1 METSAAVNSAMGVS
15 VMSDIS
21 DEENWSYSSSGVT
34 DPMLIEEY
42 NGKIYVYGSA
52 FKVYNPANGTWAE
65 LTHSYNDEIVFCNG
79 SFYAYY
85 ATWRADGD
93 DYWAAMYGL
102 SKYNISTNTW
112 TTIESDDSGGFFD
125 PAITVCDDRIYF
137 GGGFEVIYD
146 EPVKQDRYDVSY
158 FDTSDYTWHKFNGV
172 VGGGYTVAVLCE
184 DAGAYYNDIF
194 YVDGYCVTRFDTD
207 TNTST
212 TIGYTDGYFY
222 NPAYSL
228 QHAAVYKNGT
238 IYLAGRTDRESYN
251 INKYNIADNTWSNID
266 SLVEADAYSMVEYNN
281 KLYTWGSNSNNSI
294 FYINDIV
301 TGSSSYDYF
310 NYAFGDNSVIVSNG
324 KIYAISNDGTLAIYD
339 LSSEQIDI
347 IENDSISSGRNHIV
361 RIIDGEVATYGD
373 NTYGQFGIGDDS
385 SQDKFVISDEPWGN
399 KDIVKVSTKG
409 DTTYAITN
417 DNILYAWGRNDKYQ
431 VGDGTNIDKM
441 SPVQIMSDVADVEAG
456 LEHVIVLKTNG
467 DVYGWGSNQHK
478 QVCDNDSTLITEPY
492 KIASQATL
500 IAAGGY
506 HTFYND
512 SAGTLHGRG
521 FNDSNQVGYPEEVD
535 SPVQVECGSY
545 HTVAIDCNGYMYVWG
560 SNSSNQ
566 LCATLPN
573 SAYSTAHP
581 YNTGIIVRSI
591 SAGGNFTAFIS
602 DKLYVSNTLKY
613 GSDAYQEVTNLSD
626 KMITEM
632 VVGARYS
639 AVVDSNGA
647 LWNFGYMAD
656 GNYSSNNLYVAPY
669 ELKYPYSIK
678 QIDSYRAQT
687 LAVDELGQVIA
698 WGEGYYADGTDKMK
712 IESYPVR
719 IEGINNPKQVSRGKN
734 HNLVLD
740 RNGDVWGWGSNSNY
754 PMGAGLG
761 GKVKTVQKLNNISD
775 VSQIAAGTEFSIFL
789 KNDGTLWGVG
799 KNDRGQLGQGN
810 TTNSSTPVQIT
821 AKNGFRKVSVGEI
834 YAIALA
840 DDGIYTWGG
849 NTFGQLGNG
858 TTTDNPTPTKID
870 ATLENGE
877 YFTDISAGMDFCM
890 ALTNLGNVYAW
901 GDNGSGALG
910 QGNRIDKLV
919 PTKVP
924 NLSNVLTI
932 SAGKSGALAIKE
944 DGSVYGWGFAVNNQL
959 GFYHGSGSVLS
970 PTQSTALSQ
979 SNIKKI
985 TLGYDFSICVD
996 VNGKMYVSG
1005 NNEQGQ
1011 LGIYTVDAK
1020 LYSEDTQK
1028 TTTTVQGPSDTET
1041 TTHAIL
1047 AEAGEEYVVEF
1058 VAQSSGTYTFST
1070 STNNNN
1076 IIVAAYRDSN
1086 FTYPYKQ
1093 INNNG
1098 SLEIGVEQGDS
1109 VYIRFTNVKSSPYSV
1124 TTTITKTSNVV
1135 ADNKTVY
1142 MVLYDSYC
1150 GVNDGLWPRYYGTEE
1165 NEKFQYSEKFFTNYL
1180 KLFKDKKVAFAISIR
1195 DLDFDCNPVSNAD
1208 VGKESPSMNLQEII
1222 DNNMKEKTVSG
1233 CESYYRRII
1242 HNIVNAYN
1250 KLDVSERPNEFPELY
1265 LGTPHFNAY
1274 AIIGDNNVSNFS
1286 EYYLEAVEEIYT
1298 KLTTEYSDGLTS
1310 INPSLIKG
1318 LYFGRENPDIRE
1330 FEGAERLCLEK
1341 VSNFIHNKNKELL
1354 WIPFTVGKPENL
1366 EKIGALANNGK
1377 YTGDDGATHDLFDI
1391 VAIQPGLYFYEVNSS
1406 TTDAEFTQ
1414 TLQDLVSCLGHAQN
1428 AVYSNG
1434 SIVGGSKT
1442 TNTKVTVEIEY
1453 DNSLITGRK
1462 VETNTA
1468 VTSSSIVQKV
1478 SRFSIVVNNFKTFIY
1493 DENTPICIYAGGP
1506 NEQNF
1511 DNSPGAANNYY
1522 RHSNRNHL
1530 TLWVNGHMQPYSAF
1544 LGNAGNAYDYYNGD
1558 VIYDITNGIVNNIW
1572 TAKIQAFMGGHL
1584 QFNNQNLI
1592 IN

>member
-1 METSAAVNSAMGVS
+1 
-15 VMSDIS
+15 
-21 DEENWSYSSSGVT
+21 
-34 DPMLIEEY
+34 
-42 NGKIYVYGSA
+42 
-52 FKVYNPANGTWAE
+52 
-65 LTHSYNDEIVFCNG
+65 
-79 SFYAYY
+79 
-85 ATWRADGD
+85 
-93 DYWAAMYGL
+93 MYGL

-146 EPVKQDRYDVSY
+146 EPVRQDRYDVSY

-212 TIGYTDGYFY
+212 IIGYTDGYFY

-251 INKYNIADNTWSNID
+251 INKYNIADNAWSNID
-266 SLVEADAYSMVEYNN
+266 SLIEADAYSMVEYNN

-385 SQDKFVISDEPWGN
+385 SQDKFTISDEPWGN

-431 VGDGTNIDKM
+431 VGDGTDIDKM
-441 SPVQIMSDVADVEAG
+441 SPVQIMSDVTDVEAG

-467 DVYGWGSNQHK
+467 DVYGWGSNQYK
-478 QVCDNDSTLITEPY
+478 QVCDTDSTLITEPY

-521 FNDSNQVGYPEEVD
+521 WNNNNQVGYPEEVD

-560 SNSSNQ
+560 SNYNNA
-566 LCATLPN
+566 LCVDLPD
-573 SAYSTAHP
+573 SANTTAHP

-602 DKLYVSNTLKY
+602 DKLYVSNALKY
-613 GSDAYQEVTNLSD
+613 GSDRYKEVTNLSD

-1058 VAQSSGTYTFST
+1058 VAQSSGTYTFSANAG
-1070 STNNNN
+1070 SNAE
-1076 IIVAAYRDSN
+1076 IVIVAYKDSGLTKPYNQTYSGNVLTVGIEENSPAYLRVINTNQTEYSADLTIERTSDVINSN
-1086 FTYPYKQ
+1086 Q
-1093 INNNG
+1093 
-1098 SLEIGVEQGDS
+1098 V
-1109 VYIRFTNVKSSPYSV
+1109 
-1124 TTTITKTSNVV
+1124 
-1135 ADNKTVY
+1135 VY
-1142 MVLYDSYC
+1142 MILYDSPLLYDLASTEDKFE
-1150 GVNDGLWPRYYGTEE
+1150 GNRYLGTSTTTRYEYSVEFFKNYFGLI
-1165 NEKFQYSEKFFTNYL
+1165 
-1180 KLFKDKKVAFAISIR
+1180 KDKEVVFVISIR
-1195 DLDFDCNPVSNAD
+1195 DIDYNIDSN
-1208 VGKESPSMNLQEII
+1208 GNLLSLSEIKNQSTTKANDI
-1222 DNNMKEKTVSG
+1222 ASLVNGILSNM
-1233 CESYYRRII
+1233 Y
-1242 HNIVNAYN
+1242 NAYTL
-1250 KLDVSERPNEFPELY
+1250 LDDYEKPEYFPEFY
-1265 LGTPHFNAY
+1265 VGTPHFDETNIDRQPAY
-1274 AIIGDNNVSNFS
+1274 ARTDFINTYVNLCRVIVNNIQSHMTSLESGSDTPILPSSFAGMYYGKEDPYDYNGPIIEREPEAGELDINMCTLLMQSVS
-1286 EYYLEAVEEIYT
+1286 EYVHEEILKKVIWFPYT
-1298 KLTTEYSDGLTS
+1298 SGQNGQLQRIGHA
-1310 INPSLIKG
+1310 INTGKD
-1318 LYFGRENPDIRE
+1318 FAENDLCDI
-1330 FEGAERLCLEK
+1330 A
-1341 VSNFIHNKNKELL
+1341 I
-1354 WIPFTVGKPENL
+1354 
-1366 EKIGALANNGK
+1366 
-1377 YTGDDGATHDLFDI
+1377 
-1391 VAIQPGLYFYEVNSS
+1391 IQPNYYYYELNISVGDMGYMRTMADIHRS
-1406 TTDAEFTQ
+1406 TE
-1414 TLQDLVSCLGHAQN
+1414 
-1428 AVYSNG
+1428 SNQVEYW
-1434 SIVGGSKT
+1434 SEADDEYIIVGGEKT
-1442 TNTKVTVEIEY
+1442 TDTLVSFQIEY
-1453 DNSLITGRK
+1453 DMSLVSGRR
-1462 VETNTA
+1462 TD
-1468 VTSSSIVQKV
+1468 
-1478 SRFSIVVNNFKTFIY
+1478 NNQDPVDKADKLAYTISVFYDLIY
-1493 DENTPICIYAGGP
+1493 GDNKKSYGIYAGGP
-1506 NEQNF
+1506 NEQGYTW
-1511 DNSPGAANNYY
+1511 DVLDPVYGNNINT
-1522 RHSNRNHL
+1522 HSNRNFTNL
-1530 TLWVNGHMQPYSAF
+1530 
-1544 LGNAGNAYDYYNGD
+1544 LGDDGMVKFYEMKNYLIDYGYTRVSNNYNGKL
-1558 VIYDITNGIVNNIW
+1558 IYDITHILLNSDENGNNIPEGLI
-1572 TAKIQAFMGGHL
+1572 TFFGQDRIDEM
-1584 QFNNQNLI
+1584 FNK
-1592 IN
+1592 